1 MLSSSKSSDRPT
13 IVPTNASE
21 TFLPTYFVCV
31 QRADSKIEKK
41 AERNQVAEKSRH
53 LNNLAESVIEVKRRS
68 PIEGA
73 VNVQSIFTV
82 IITSYVNALWLFCVL
97 STRGLTSCGM
107 EICTYIR

>member
-13 IVPTNASE
+13 SVLTNASE

-53 LNNLAESVIEVKRRS
+53 LNNLAESVIEVKRRRVRGDKIRVS
-68 PIEGA
+68 R
-73 VNVQSIFTV
+73 Q
-82 IITSYVNALWLFCVL
+82 
-97 STRGLTSCGM
+97 RGLQ
-107 EICTYIR
+107 IRAKRDRD